1 MKIDAIIFDAVNET
15 RPRISPGVI
24 SIRFEVDEAWN
35 VTDFAKAAAKIADE
49 IAQLVVRNLLI
60 MYNRDFVVGVFDVP
74 VVQQRH
80 HHLQTLIFVTTDK
93 RILFPLPTVNTF
105 DVLWSQTEAHV
116 FKWLIDA
123 INVNFRNQIVR
134 VSKISGGPHQARCG
148 RLAFRFFAKLD
159 YPFASRA
166 ISHPVLRRIAALL
179 FLN

>member
-1 MKIDAIIFDAVNET
+1 MA
-15 RPRISPGVI
+15 
-24 SIRFEVDEAWN
+24 
-35 VTDFAKAAAKIADE
+35 DFSEAAAKIADE
-49 IAQLVVRNLLI
+49 IAQFVVRNFLI
-60 MYNRDFVVGVFDVP
+60 VDDGHLIVRVLNVP
-74 VVQQRH
+74 VIQQRH